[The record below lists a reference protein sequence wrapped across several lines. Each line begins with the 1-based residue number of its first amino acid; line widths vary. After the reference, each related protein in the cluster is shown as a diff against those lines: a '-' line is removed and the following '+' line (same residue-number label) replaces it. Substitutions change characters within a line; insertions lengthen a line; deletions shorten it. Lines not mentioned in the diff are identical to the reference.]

1 MRLHLSNLDELIQNV
16 RNVHAKNYLNEAIAA
31 YRTGAYRA
39 SLIAT
44 WIAVCVDIIEKIR
57 ELSLSEDSAA
67 KKWEQQLDKIRPDD
81 PRAMLD
87 FERNLLNIAC
97 DELQLISMIEKS
109 HLERLRDDRNICAHP
124 TFSDDGSQF
133 SPPAELA
140 LAYIVQSANYLLVH
154 PPVKGKVIVQRMYEL
169 INEPSFPESEEKAFT
184 LLSSENNLGRVK
196 DSGVRN
202 LAIIIL
208 KRIFRDETGISQELL
223 NRLSASLSVIQRM
236 YPAVY
241 EEVVSN
247 ILVDML
253 SEANDTRL
261 KRIFPFLNLR
271 SELWDKLEHAERI
284 RIEGLINAM
293 DSDDIS
299 RYQVARLVDLNVE
312 IRSQIFEKI
321 DSLSN
326 VEMAEVIA
334 AYPSVFFKDK
344 SIYLFAESLSFN
356 SAEFRGNQLLLP
368 ISSTFNDRD
377 LKDVFKGALENTGS
391 HGINQ
396 VLNAGAIGTF
406 FSSLYTETKAAPVNH
421 RVLWIDFWERIS
433 GRGFSYNTLREKLIA
448 DQYIAPKEEDEES
461 EDEMPF

>member
-1 MRLHLSNLDELIQNV
+1 
-16 RNVHAKNYLNEAIAA
+16 
-31 YRTGAYRA
+31 
-39 SLIAT
+39 
-44 WIAVCVDIIEKIR
+44 
-57 ELSLSEDSAA
+57 
-67 KKWEQQLDKIRPDD
+67 
-81 PRAMLD
+81 MLD
-87 FERNLLNIAC
+87 FERNLLSIAC

-223 NRLSASLSVIQRM
+223 NRLSASLSAIQRM
-236 YPAVY
+236 YPVVY

-247 ILVDML
+247 KLVGML

-271 SELWDKLEHAERI
+271 SELWAKLEHAERV

-293 DSDDIS
+293 DSEEIS
-299 RYQVARLVDLNVE
+299 RYQVARLVELNPE
-312 IRSQIFEKI
+312 IR
-321 DSLSN
+321 
-326 VEMAEVIA
+326 
-334 AYPSVFFKDK
+334 
-344 SIYLFAESLSFN
+344 
-356 SAEFRGNQLLLP
+356 
-368 ISSTFNDRD
+368 
-377 LKDVFKGALENTGS
+377 
-391 HGINQ
+391 NQ
-396 VLNAGAIGTF
+396 VLKN
-406 FSSLYTETKAAPVNH
+406 
-421 RVLWIDFWERIS
+421 RWI
-433 GRGFSYNTLREKLIA
+433 K
-448 DQYIAPKEEDEES
+448 PC
-461 EDEMPF
+461 